1 MRDPKSILITG
12 ASSGLGAALASFY
25 AAPGRTLA
33 LTGRDARRLAD
44 VADAARAAGATV
56 VTAALDIT
64 DAAGVAGWIGAVDAA
79 SPVDLVIANAGISA
93 GTGTGREGEA
103 QARRIFDT
111 NLTGVLNTVLPLI
124 GPMRARRRGQI
135 AIMSSLASFAGLPG
149 APAYCASKAAARIYG
164 EGLRPD
170 LAADAVTVS
179 VICPG
184 YIRTPMTA
192 VNRFPMPLLM
202 DAGPAARI
210 IARGLASGRARIAFP
225 WPLYALVRL
234 LAALPAGWADRW
246 LRRLPRKD

>member
-1 MRDPKSILITG
+1 MHDPRSILITG
-12 ASSGLGAALASFY
+12 ASSGLGAALAVCY
-25 AAPGRTLA
+25 AAPGRSLA
-33 LTGRDARRLAD
+33 LTGRDAGRLGA

-56 VTAALDIT
+56 VTAVLDVT
-64 DAAGVAGWIGAVDAA
+64 DAGLLAEWIGAVDAA
-79 SPVDLVIANAGISA
+79 APVDLVIANAGVSA
-93 GTGTGREGEA
+93 GTGTGREGED

-111 NLTGVLNTVLPLI
+111 NLTGLLNTVLPLI

-135 AIMSSLASFAGLPG
+135 AIMSSLASFVGLPG
-149 APAYCASKAAARIYG
+149 APAYCASKAAVRVFG
-164 EGLRPD
+164 EGVRPD
-170 LAADAVTVS
+170 LAADGVTVS

-202 DAGPAARI
+202 DVEPAARI
-210 IARGLASGRARIAFP
+210 IARGLARGRARIAFP

-234 LAALPAGWADRW
+234 LAALPAGWADGR